1 MCGAAD
7 WREKKDVGTVKFVVV
22 RSSDHQKHYWEFLN
36 WLVASVEGEVLF
48 VLRLAMRRPIFLNV
62 AVADLLHVREGC

>member
-22 RSSDHQKHYWEFLN
+22 RSSDHQEHYGEFLN
-36 WLVASVEGEVLF
+36 WFVESVEGEVLF
-48 VLRLAMRRPIFLNV
+48 VF
-62 AVADLLHVREGC
+62 